1 MWCVYGVATGQ
12 LPLVVAHAF
21 GLLVSFVLVGVR
33 ICLAGEEGRGEG
45 VVPQQEGQQQKQQ
58 QQQQEKVVEE
68 VVENGGGGK
77 WVEWAKQQKSEV
89 EEEEEENEE
98 GQQDQDLSKIKT
110 MQGRRPLYL
119 PPIWVPSPS
128 SYMQAYAAQKLQGL
142 PNYVPPTSSS
152 LTASLSTRSSRE
164 DEEEEEEGM
173 EEEDEEEGGYGYY
186 DHVSDECSV
195 YSV

>member
-1 MWCVYGVATGQ
+1 MYGVATGQ

-21 GLLVSFVLVGVR
+21 GLIVSFVLIGVR
-33 ICLAGEEGRGEG
+33 ICFAEGEG
-45 VVPQQEGQQQKQQ
+45 GNGGGVQQQQ
-58 QQQQEKVVEE
+58 QQQQEEEEEEDKVVEE

-77 WVEWAKQQKSEV
+77 WVEWAKQQKSEIEN
-89 EEEEEENEE
+89 EEEVEE
-98 GQQDQDLSKIKT
+98 GQQEQDLST
-110 MQGRRPLYL
+110 MKATQGRRPLYL

-128 SYMQAYAAQKLQGL
+128 FYMQAYAAQKLQSLSDL
-142 PNYVPPTSSS
+142 PMPTSSS

-164 DEEEEEEGM
+164 DEDEEEEGR
-173 EEEDEEEGGYGYY
+173 EDGVEGDEDEEGGYGYY